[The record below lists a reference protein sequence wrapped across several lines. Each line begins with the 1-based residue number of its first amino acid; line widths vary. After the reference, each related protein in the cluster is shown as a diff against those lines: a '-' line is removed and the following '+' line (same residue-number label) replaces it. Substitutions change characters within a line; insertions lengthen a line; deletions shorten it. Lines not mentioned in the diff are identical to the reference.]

1 MNQNQLHASDH
12 SAGFTD
18 AAAFGFLPT
27 QTGVENLKAFQA
39 ALDHGGTIVVARPGI
54 YKLAGTVLIGDDTS
68 LIFGAGV
75 TLMKVAEIRVFTHVI
90 LNKGALTRTF
100 NHNISITGLHLKVN
114 EVDKWMDEIY
124 GLRGHISFFYVK
136 DLKIE
141 RFRCTDLAKGQ
152 FCIQVC
158 TFEDVLMNDV
168 IIKGRKDGIH
178 FGNGKR
184 FRVSNGV
191 FQTADDAIALSAG
204 DWVTGNPEFGD
215 LDGGLIENCYEL
227 PTERF
232 EGAFAKIVSSAWV
245 DWTPS
250 MPVRH
255 GDAVVSEGKIYRVM
269 AQVDG
274 KVYTSLTR
282 PTFTEGT
289 QEMDG
294 FTWQM
299 HQLGA
304 FYTASVRNVT
314 FRDIYLYSTRVP
326 FQVMSYDCDYAHS
339 YYRGA
344 PLPIQ
349 GEIALENISVLSD
362 HKHPLLEVTT
372 PCDILTIRNTIFRD
386 NPIVFNQTSD
396 YDGYPPSHVTLVNCV
411 FKADGPFTVVK
422 NGCKD
427 KQIVLKTICSI
438 EAGKDF
444 SAVVEPGPGTIR
456 VDSDLSGLKNS

>member
-1 MNQNQLHASDH
+1 MNQLEQRASNE
-12 SAGFTD
+12 SGALTD

-27 QTGVENLKAFQA
+27 QSGVENLKALQA
-39 ALDHGGTIVVARPGI
+39 ALDHGGTIIVGKPGT
-54 YKLAGTVLIGDDTS
+54 YKLAGTVFIGDNTS
-68 LIFGAGV
+68 LVFAAGV
-75 TLMKVAEIRVFTHVI
+75 TLMKVAEIKVFTHVI
-90 LNKGALTRTF
+90 LNKGAMTRTF
-100 NHNISITGLHLKVN
+100 NHNISIIGLHLKVN
-114 EVDKWMDEIY
+114 DVDKWMDEIY
-124 GLRGHISFFYVK
+124 GLRGHVSFFYVK

-152 FCIQVC
+152 FCIQIC
-158 TFEDVLMNDV
+158 TFEDVLIDDV

-191 FQTADDAIALSAG
+191 FQTGDDAIALSAG
-204 DWVTGNPEFGD
+204 DWITGNPEFGD

-245 DWTPS
+245 DWKPGL
-250 MPVRH
+250 PVRH

-274 KVYTSLTR
+274 KIYTSLTR
-282 PTFTEGT
+282 PTFAEGT
-289 QEMDG
+289 KELDG

-299 HQLGA
+299 HQVGA
-304 FYTASVRNVT
+304 FYTAGVRNVV

-326 FQVMSYDCDYAHS
+326 FQIMSYDCDYAHS

-344 PLPIQ
+344 PMPTQ
-349 GEIALENISVLSD
+349 GEIALENINVLSD
-362 HKHPLLEVTT
+362 HKHALVEVTT

-386 NPIVFNQTSD
+386 NPIVFDQTSD
-396 YDGYPPSHVTLVNCV
+396 YDSYPPSHLTLANCV
-411 FKADGPFTVVK
+411 FKADGKFTLVK
-422 NGCKD
+422 NSCKD
-427 KQIVLKTICSI
+427 KKIILKTACSI
-438 EAGKDF
+438 EAGRDF
-444 SAVVEPGPGTIR
+444 SASVDPGPGTI
-456 VDSDLSGLKNS
+456 VVSSDLSGLNNI